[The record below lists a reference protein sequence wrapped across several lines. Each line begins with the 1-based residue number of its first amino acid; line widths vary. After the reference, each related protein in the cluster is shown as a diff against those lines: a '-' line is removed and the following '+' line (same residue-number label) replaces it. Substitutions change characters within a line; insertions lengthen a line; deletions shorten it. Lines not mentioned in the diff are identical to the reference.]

1 VTEAEW
7 LRRDEPAEML
17 SFLRERLAGREDAR
31 RKIRLWA
38 AACCRQVWHR
48 VKKARSRKLVEASER
63 YADGE
68 VDFRDL
74 KAAWDAHGYVVGPRA
89 WGIRIARSAAHRD
102 IWQGALETWAALSLS
117 GIDGGP
123 ESALE
128 DRVQAG
134 LFREVFGNPFR
145 RVMVAPAWRTP
156 TVAALARGAYDERLL
171 PSGELGPH
179 RLAVLADAL
188 EEAGCTDADLLGHLR
203 GPGPHVRGCWA
214 VDLLLGQ
221 G

>member
-7 LRRDEPAEML
+7 LGRDEPANML
-17 SFLRERLAGREDAR
+17 LFLREEMAGREDAR

-48 VKKARSRKLVEASER
+48 FTKPKSRKLIEASER

-68 VDFRDL
+68 ENFRDL
-74 KAAWDAHGYVVGPRA
+74 KAAWDTHRSRA
-89 WGIRIARSAAHRD
+89 WGIRLARSASHRD
-102 IWQGALETWAALSLS
+102 IWQGALESWAALKARAVP
-117 GIDGGP
+117 GGP
-123 ESALE
+123 EPALG

-145 RVMVAPAWRTP
+145 RVVIAPAWRAP
-156 TVAALARGAYDERLL
+156 TVAAIARGAYDERRL
-171 PSGELGPH
+171 PSGELGLD

-188 EEAGCTDADLLGHLR
+188 EEAGCTDADILDHLR

-214 VDLLLGQ
+214 VDLLLGK